1 MSDHVSAGDGGE
13 VDPRHTAGPTAISA
27 QASASSGADA
37 VTPPTV
43 DRANP
48 ARARDL
54 KDPQPHLVVMFSVVI
69 GTAMIAAGIVYKLW
83 KRRGRP
89 MAARDPRIVEG
100 EFRVV
105 DAARIERGDT
115 TRPL

>member
-1 MSDHVSAGDGGE
+1 
-13 VDPRHTAGPTAISA
+13 
-27 QASASSGADA
+27 
-37 VTPPTV
+37 
-43 DRANP
+43 
-48 ARARDL
+48 
-54 KDPQPHLVVMFSVVI
+54 
-69 GTAMIAAGIVYKLW
+69 
-83 KRRGRP
+83 

>member
-1 MSDHVSAGDGGE
+1 MFAYSFRFDHHQFQQRMRNAFE
-13 VDPRHTAGPTAISA
+13 PRKPRHRLLRF
-27 QASASSGADA
+27 A
-37 VTPPTV
+37 VGIV
-43 DRANP
+43 GLGLLA
-48 ARARDL
+48 L
-54 KDPQPHLVVMFSVVI
+54 LVMFSVVI